1 MAQDER
7 QAHRLIMHPIL
18 FQVGGITIYAYGVF
32 IAAAF
37 AGGALLAAL
46 RARAE
51 GIPFDVVVDVF
62 FYSVLSGIIGA
73 RGLFVL
79 IDFDRYWKH
88 PVDILKMWEGGLV
101 FFGGLVL
108 AAVVCLVYLWRRRL
122 SVWKVADLFS
132 PSIALGLVFA
142 RVGCFLA
149 GCCYG
154 RPTALPW
161 GVTFSDPDSLGPLH
175 VCIHPTQL
183 YEAAGGVLLFCYLLW
198 LAGRKRFDGQIFWSL
213 LLLYSA
219 GRFLVEFVRDDERG
233 VVLGGLLSTSQG
245 IGAGLALLSL
255 FMLFYLKGRKEGI

>member
-1 MAQDER
+1 MSGGPLPSGRGAEG
-7 QAHRLIMHPIL
+7 LIMHPIL
-18 FQVGGITIYAYGVF
+18 FQLGGITIYAYGVF

-37 AGGALLAAL
+37 VGGAFLAAL

-51 GIPFDVVVDVF
+51 DIPFDVVVDVF

-88 PVDILKMWEGGLV
+88 PADVFKMWEG
-101 FFGGLVL
+101 
-108 AAVVCLVYLWRRRL
+108 
-122 SVWKVADLFS
+122 
-132 PSIALGLVFA
+132 GLVFA

-161 GVTFSDPDSLGPLH
+161 GVTFTDPDSLGPLH
-175 VCIHPTQL
+175 VCIHPTQI
-183 YEAAGGVLLFCYLLW
+183 YEAAGGLLLFCFLLR
-198 LAGRKRFDGQIFWSL
+198 LAGRKRFDGQIFWNL

-233 VVLGGLLSTSQG
+233 GVLGGLLSTSQG